1 MPLAALSLI
10 IYNKNFPFNHTLE
23 QFPLVYTS
31 DTKTLKYHLGSG
43 SLESS
48 LRLKSQSGCLS
59 GFCECSC
66 VQKHVGARGTSV
78 LL

>member
-10 IYNKNFPFNHTLE
+10 IYNKNFPFNHTVE
-23 QFPLVYTS
+23 QFPLLYTS
-31 DTKTLKYHLGSG
+31 DTETLQHHLGSG
-43 SLESS
+43 SMESS
-48 LRLKSQSGCLS
+48 LRLTSQSGCLS

-66 VQKHVGARGTSV
+66 VQKHAGARGTYV